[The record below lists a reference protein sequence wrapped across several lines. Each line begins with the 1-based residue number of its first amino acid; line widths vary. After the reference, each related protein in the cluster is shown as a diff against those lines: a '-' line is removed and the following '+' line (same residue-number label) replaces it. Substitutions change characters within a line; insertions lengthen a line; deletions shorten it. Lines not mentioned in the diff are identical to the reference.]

1 MLSEKFLE
9 EQNTKIISQEKLIKE
24 KKILF
29 EDGIIFENEIANAYI
44 DTSSFDIVEN
54 FGLEQIPDD
63 SSEYYNAYLNVNM
76 KTDEYEIEIIKVSDN
91 NREYYIYIPKE
102 EEKEILR
109 KSLEEY
115 VKSIE
120 GRELKDLYEE
130 VEELEQE

>member
-9 EQNTKIISQEKLIKE
+9 EQNTKIISQEKSIKE

-91 NREYYIYIPKE
+91 NRENYIYIPKE

-109 KSLEEY
+109 ESLEEY

-120 GRELKDLYEE
+120 GKELKDLYEE

>member
-63 SSEYYNAYLNVNM
+63 SSEYY
-76 KTDEYEIEIIKVSDN
+76 
-91 NREYYIYIPKE
+91 
-102 EEKEILR
+102 
-109 KSLEEY
+109 KS
-115 VKSIE
+115 
-120 GRELKDLYEE
+120 
-130 VEELEQE
+130 